1 MGGNS
6 RQTKKSVSFSVFNIF
21 KARRPTRRVNDSYED
36 ASNTRRVFPSDEDG
50 KGPWKIADPRIDT
63 KTSEFIAHFHAT
75 RISESNCQ
83 IYQPAQ
89 ASS

>member
-50 KGPWKIADPRIDT
+50 KGPWKVADPLINT
-63 KTSEFIAHFHAT
+63 KTSAFLAHVHET
-75 RISESNCQ
+75 CISEAGCQ
-83 IYQPAQ
+83 VTHLR
-89 ASS
+89 SS

>member
-6 RQTKKSVSFSVFNIF
+6 RQTRKSVSFFGFNMF
-21 KARRPTRRVNDSYED
+21 KPKRPTRRVDDSYED

-50 KGPWKIADPRIDT
+50 KGPWKFADPHIDT
-63 KTSEFIAHFHAT
+63 KISAFIANFHAT

-83 IYQPAQ
+83 IYQPAK
-89 ASS
+89 A